1 MQRNQW
7 PNTNVMGGRM
17 LPESLAGWLRNT
29 QKALWHYIRG
39 RFDWFYI
46 DNWTELLIAVT
57 ERKSVNMKNLIPNT
71 S

>member
-29 QKALWHYIRG
+29 QLHVPTLFFKSSMTKL
-39 RFDWFYI
+39 D
-46 DNWTELLIAVT
+46 TEITCAGDVVAESPYFAGST
-57 ERKSVNMKNLIPNT
+57 
-71 S
+71 